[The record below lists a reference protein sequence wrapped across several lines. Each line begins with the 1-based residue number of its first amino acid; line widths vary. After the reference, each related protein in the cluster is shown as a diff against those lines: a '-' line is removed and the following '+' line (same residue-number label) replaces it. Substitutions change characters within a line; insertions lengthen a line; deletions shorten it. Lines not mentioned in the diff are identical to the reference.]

1 MRYIN
6 YLKEKCF
13 PFVVI
18 GRPDEIDDVLWVD
31 NDNFAAMYNLTQN
44 LIEQGNKKIAFIGAK
59 EEMNVSKD
67 RLNGYKQAL
76 FSRNIEVEAS
86 LIIEMDDFSEENGYI
101 GAKKILGENRVSAF
115 VTTDDLLGF
124 GAQRAIKELGY
135 EDIAIVGFNNIPIAQ
150 YKNPPLASVDINSE
164 KLGMYATKLL
174 IDKLESR
181 ESKGYYVV
189 ETNLIERESLV
200 KKR

>member
-1 MRYIN
+1 M
-6 YLKEKCF
+6 
-13 PFVVI
+13 
-18 GRPDEIDDVLWVD
+18 
-31 NDNFAAMYNLTQN
+31 
-44 LIEQGNKKIAFIGAK
+44 
-59 EEMNVSKD
+59 
-67 RLNGYKQAL
+67 
-76 FSRNIEVEAS
+76 
-86 LIIEMDDFSEENGYI
+86 
-101 GAKKILGENRVSAF
+101 
-115 VTTDDLLGF
+115 TTDDLLGF

-200 KKR
+200 KKDDVKLMQPIAQIKEKERKLSINLKFD

>member
-1 MRYIN
+1 M
-6 YLKEKCF
+6 
-13 PFVVI
+13 
-18 GRPDEIDDVLWVD
+18 D